1 MWKAL
6 AVLALMAVAAAGFG
20 LGRATSGE
28 DRADP
33 RPPDR
38 GYPAGVRD
46 GRAEQ
51 ATVSLPATDKTVFD
65 SGYAAGAA
73 DAFGGFDGG
82 WDHQVPYAIVLT
94 PGTGITYR
102 IASRTEFAP
111 GVNYYLCADGH
122 SVCHAPR

>member
-6 AVLALMAVAAAGFG
+6 VVLALIVVAAGGFL
-20 LGRATSGE
+20 LGRSHGPESG
-28 DRADP
+28 
-33 RPPDR
+33 PPDR
-38 GYPAGVRD
+38 GYAAGVRD

-51 ATVSLPATDKTVFD
+51 ATVNLPATDQTVFD

-82 WDHQVPYAIVLT
+82 WDQKVPYAIVLT
-94 PGTGITYR
+94 PGSGITYR

-122 SVCHAPR
+122 SVCQAPS